1 MKNLFVINESERER
15 ILNMHII
22 ATKKNYLFESKN
34 LLNEGIPG
42 LKNAIKIGMKQGVE
56 QASLIELKNMLKTS
70 NPGTSDIDGLYA
82 QFEKEYLS
90 PSAKPDDVIEKY
102 FKNTTDD
109 VLEDFVV
116 ALAKQNPTKFTR
128 YAADAV
134 MGDNFSRVIRYAA
147 ERGDKLTLEELE
159 KYKLQL
165 ESYINNLDTSDA
177 FTLEVKYNFETQ
189 YLDKIEEKINAR
201 GGPSKPK
208 DEPIPPKPDD
218 EPIPPKPDDE
228 PVTDADFNVGT
239 NKFEQE
245 IEAYLPPNNRW
256 DQMADKFGSVPVVNR
271 ATSEYVRELNK
282 LEKKIN
288 LFDGTLS
295 TENNQMFIDFIEAYT
310 STKTARDI
318 NARQLDGMYR
328 TLSSKL
334 SPEQA
339 SVLKK
344 FSDVASGK
352 TKLSD
357 LGKTGYKNIDTFLS
371 TLGGKADDILSLGGS
386 ILKTT
391 KKFAKYSGEW
401 LIMGLIVWWLL
412 SKIGGGGGA
421 SDDPWSPN

>member
-1 MKNLFVINESERER
+1 
-15 ILNMHII
+15 MHII

-90 PSAKPDDVIEKY
+90 PSAKPDDVTEKY

-116 ALAKQNPTKFTR
+116 ALEKQNPTKFTR

-189 YLDKIEEKINAR
+189 YLDKIEEKINDR

-239 NKFEQE
+239 NKFEQQ

-256 DQMADKFGSVPVVNR
+256 DNMGDAFGSVPVVNR
-271 ATSEYVRELNK
+271 ATSEYVKELNK
-282 LEKKIN
+282 LETKIKS
-288 LFDGTLS
+288 FDGTLS
-295 TENNQMFIDFIEAYT
+295 PENNQMFIDFIEAYT

-318 NARQLDGMYR
+318 NAKQLERMYR

-334 SPEQA
+334 SPDQA

-352 TKLSD
+352 IKFSD
-357 LGKTGYKNIDTFLS
+357 LGNTGNKNIDTFLS
-371 TLGGKADDILSLGGS
+371 NLGKVADKSVDKGLS
-386 ILKTT
+386 IVKKT

-401 LIMGLIVWWLL
+401 VIMGLILWGLL
-412 SKIGGGGGA
+412 LALSDVGGGGA

>member
-15 ILNMHII
+15 ILNMHIT
-22 ATKKNYLFESKN
+22 ATKKNYLLESEN

-42 LKNAIKIGMKQGVE
+42 LQNAVKIGMKQGVE

-90 PSAKPDDVIEKY
+90 SAKPNDVIEKY

-116 ALAKQNPTKFTR
+116 ALSKQNPAKFTR
-128 YAADAV
+128 YAADAI
-134 MGDNFSRVIRYAA
+134 MGNDFARIIRYAA

-159 KYKLQL
+159 KFKLQL
-165 ESYINNLDTSDA
+165 ESYINDLDTSDA
-177 FTLEVKYNFETQ
+177 FTLEVKHNFETQ
-189 YLDKIEEKINAR
+189 YLDKIEEKINAK
-201 GGPSKPK
+201 GGSSKSK
-208 DEPIPPKPDD
+208 DGPIPPKPDD
-218 EPIPPKPDDE
+218 R
-228 PVTDADFNVGT
+228 PVNDFDFGGGT
-239 NKFEQE
+239 SKFEQQ
-245 IEAYLPPNNRW
+245 IESYLPPNNRW
-256 DQMADKFGSVPVVNR
+256 DQMADVFGSVPVVNR
-271 ATSEYVRELNK
+271 ATSKYVKELNK
-282 LEKKIN
+282 LETKLKS
-288 LFDGTLS
+288 FDGTLS
-295 TENNQMFIDFIEAYT
+295 PENNQMFIDFIEAYT

-318 NARQLDGMYR
+318 NSKQLERMYR

-352 TKLSD
+352 LKLAN
-357 LGKTGYKNIDTFLS
+357 LGKTGNKNIDTLLS
-371 TLGGKADDILSLGGS
+371 TLGAKADDALSLGAG
-386 ILKTT
+386 ILKKG
-391 KKFAKYSGEW
+391 KKFLKYSGEW
-401 LIMGLIVWWLL
+401 VIFGLLTYIIL
-412 SKIGGGGGA
+412 SGLSGVGGGGA